1 MPEVTCRKAIT
12 GKDGGMRSYKIMGA
26 LLVLWMGLG
35 TVGMTTTWAEENPR
49 YKIIMSK
56 NERLCTHVREVL
68 NDDLINYGQGYDERK
83 FGAPIFSTIIW
94 KPIKG
99 LEEALNYHGD
109 VTHVDINN
117 DGTRDA
123 IIREETH
130 TGNGVAAQMLFVYKE
145 DQYPELAMK
154 ARELEEKSV
163 GWIIPHLYEFRQLPQ
178 RTFKAPGVLKGK
190 KYYEGLSSA
199 VFIHPFQFEKR
210 IYVLLTQS
218 PDSPA
223 DPNWALVAN
232 YKQGKV
238 READPAMMD
247 DVCYL
252 KLKE

>member
-1 MPEVTCRKAIT
+1 
-12 GKDGGMRSYKIMGA
+12 MRSYKIMGA

-35 TVGMTTTWAEENPR
+35 TDGMTTAWAEENPR
-49 YKIIMSK
+49 YKTIMSK

-83 FGAPIFSTIIW
+83 FAAPIFSAIHW

-99 LEEALNYHGD
+99 LEEGLNYHGD

-130 TGNGVAAQMLFVYKE
+130 TGNGVAAHMLFVYKE

-154 ARELEEKSV
+154 ASELEEKSV

-178 RTFKAPGVLKGK
+178 KTFKAPGVLKGK
-190 KYYEGLSSA
+190 STTKACPARFLSILFNLRKGSMC
-199 VFIHPFQFEKR
+199 F
-210 IYVLLTQS
+210 
-218 PDSPA
+218 
-223 DPNWALVAN
+223 
-232 YKQGKV
+232 
-238 READPAMMD
+238 
-247 DVCYL
+247 
-252 KLKE
+252 